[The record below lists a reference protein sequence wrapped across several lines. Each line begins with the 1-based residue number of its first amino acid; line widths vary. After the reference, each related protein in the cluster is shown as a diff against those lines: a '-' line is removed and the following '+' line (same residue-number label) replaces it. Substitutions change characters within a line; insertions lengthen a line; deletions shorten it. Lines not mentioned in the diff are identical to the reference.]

1 MCNFQYL
8 LNYRYKNII
17 IKYYETNNKNSNKS
31 MRKIFNIS
39 PNLNQV
45 SIIIVDIIEKL
56 EIIKEMFDKG

>member
-1 MCNFQYL
+1 
-8 LNYRYKNII
+8 
-17 IKYYETNNKNSNKS
+17 